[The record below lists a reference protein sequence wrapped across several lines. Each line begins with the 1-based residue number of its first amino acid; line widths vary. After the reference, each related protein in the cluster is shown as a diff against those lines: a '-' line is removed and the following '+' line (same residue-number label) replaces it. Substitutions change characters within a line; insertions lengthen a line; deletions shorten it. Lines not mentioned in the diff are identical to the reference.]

1 MINTNVSTAATVA
14 FFNAAYP
21 DQPSVARV
29 LFPFRRKTSL
39 ELSMLKG
46 TRGVIPSLAPSAF
59 DVKST
64 LRSRGQIELTKT
76 QMPYFKEGIP
86 FTEEDQMQVNLY
98 GENMREE
105 VLRRF
110 YDDASTLIR
119 AADIVS
125 ERMAFQ
131 LLFPA
136 DGLPKISFVENGA
149 TYAYTYG
156 DAAWTSGHFTQL
168 TGNDFWTATTTADP
182 MKNINTVCQNLRA
195 HYGSRIR
202 YLIMNS
208 ITFGLMASTDAM
220 KARFT
225 NRSLNFALTDRDVR
239 DVVRNDAGLEIVLVD
254 EVYVESDGTTNK
266 YVPDGY
272 VAFVPEGALG
282 ATYRAV
288 TPAEAR
294 LRGNSNADVTITENG
309 IAVSREVLGDPVL
322 ETVIVSQIVLPT
334 YERMDEV
341 GLMKVIA

>member
-14 FFNAAYP
+14 YFGEVYP
-21 DQPSVARV
+21 EQPTVARV
-29 LFPFRRKTSL
+29 LFPARRKTSL
-39 ELSMLKG
+39 ELSMIKG

-105 VLRRF
+105 VLARF
-110 YDDASTLIR
+110 YDDAATLIK
-119 AADIVS
+119 AAEIVS

-136 DGLPKISFVENGA
+136 DGLPKISFAENGA

-156 DAAWTSGHFTQL
+156 NAAWTAGHFTQL

-195 HYGSRIR
+195 NYGSTIR

-208 ITFGLMASTDAM
+208 VTFGLMASTDAM
-220 KARFT
+220 KARFIG
-225 NRSLNFALTDRDVR
+225 RSLNFALSDNDVR
-239 DVVRNDAGLEIVLVD
+239 EVVRREAGLEIVLVD
-254 EVYVESDGTTNK
+254 ETYVDTDGTSHK

-272 VAFVPEGALG
+272 VSFVPGGALG

-294 LRGNSNADVTITENG
+294 LRGNSNAEVTVTESG

-322 ETVIVSQIVLPT
+322 ETIIVSQIVLPT
-334 YERMDEV
+334 FERMDEV